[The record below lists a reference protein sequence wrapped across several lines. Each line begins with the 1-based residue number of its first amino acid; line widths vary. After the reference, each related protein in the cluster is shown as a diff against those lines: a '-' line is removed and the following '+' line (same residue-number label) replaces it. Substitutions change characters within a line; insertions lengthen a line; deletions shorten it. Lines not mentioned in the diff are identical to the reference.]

1 MVNLFDRLNKGR
13 PPSTQK
19 AQKPEPAQLLLNW
32 LQRWRRPSVRMNEIL
47 VYGPTAIR
55 KKEHALNS
63 TKVLVDHG
71 WLIPVKTRRPDMLEW
86 QIVRRPIAHPTIAT

>member
-1 MVNLFDRLNKGR
+1 MPNYEKFTFADDT
-13 PPSTQK
+13 PP
-19 AQKPEPAQLLLNW
+19 KPAPAKKEPAQLLLDF
-32 LQRWRRPSVRMNEIL
+32 LQRWNKPTVRMNEIL
-47 VYGPTAIR
+47 VYGPTVIR

-86 QIVRRPIAHPTIAT
+86 QIVRRPIAHPTIAA